1 MDEENK
7 ENMTKETPTPTK
19 MQDANPACPWMSAEV
34 DDISAALAKVQSEL
48 KQPKFNRMVNYG
60 ATRFAYADLNE
71 CLSVALPLLS
81 KYGIAITNAEYNGEL
96 ITILIKG
103 NQWIKSTSKLP
114 NTAKMQDKGS
124 ALTYARRYA
133 LVALL
138 GMAAEDDDDANI
150 ADNTGKMPTAKV
162 TAKKAAP
169 EINAIIKGQ
178 IEGCKSVAELTALY
192 NNRPEWHNDE
202 TIKSVF
208 TAKKNALKGN

>member
-1 MDEENK
+1 MNEEN
-7 ENMTKETPTPTK
+7 NDVVTATSTPTK
-19 MQDANPACPWMSAEV
+19 MLDANPACPWMSAEV
-34 DDISAALAKVQSEL
+34 DDIATALAKVQSEL

-60 ATRFAYADLNE
+60 ATKFAYADLNE

-81 KYGIAITNAEYNGEL
+81 KYGIAITNAEYDGSL

-103 NQWIKSTSKLP
+103 NQWIKSTTKLP

-124 ALTYARRYA
+124 ALTYTRRYA
-133 LVALL
+133 LVSLL

-150 ADNTGKMPTAKV
+150 VDNTGKIPTAKV
-162 TAKKAAP
+162 TAKKVSP

-178 IEGCKSVAELTALY
+178 IEGCKSVAELTDLY
-192 NNRPEWHNDE
+192 NNRPEWQKDAA
-202 TIKSVF
+202 IKSAF